1 MTIVAYCYSD
11 PLLEESPNPAIWGWE
26 IDRVYRDLG
35 QRQQLHQLLQDCQT
49 AQIEYVLVR
58 RLEEL
63 GDSVSD
69 VCHRLDTLQNLG
81 IKLIATESD
90 TRRANL
96 LQLFTEIGQ
105 TQRSRRI
112 RQGHARN
119 RIEALPPPGKAPYG
133 YRRGKDRYIL
143 DRSAAPVVKEFF
155 DNFLLYGSLRGAVRR
170 LAQRY
175 GKKIS
180 VSTGRR
186 WLTNPVYRGDLAY
199 HNGQTISD
207 THIPILS
214 REEAAQIDRLL
225 RRNRRLPSRTASAP
239 RSLAGLAV
247 CTACQSSMTVTRVTR
262 RDKKQEYLY
271 LRPTRCPQT
280 PKCKAISYEKV
291 LAQTIE
297 GVCRDLTLA
306 VAGLPIPATE
316 GIKRSIQNEID
327 AKAGILAQLP
337 QLISTGVLDAE
348 TASLRTYKLKT
359 EIAELQAKLAQLPPV
374 NLRETAQAVS
384 IPEFW
389 LDLSETERR
398 FYFREFIR
406 AIEIHRDSPDLPQDW
421 HLQIQFIF

>member
-11 PLLEESPNPAIWGWE
+11 QLLEDPPNPAIWGWE
-26 IDRVYRDLG
+26 IDRVYQDLG
-35 QRQQLHQLLQDCQT
+35 QRQQLHQLLGDCQT
-49 AQIEYVLVR
+49 GGIDYVLIR

-63 GDSVSD
+63 GDSVGQ
-69 VCHRLDTLQNLG
+69 VCDCLNTLKTLG
-81 IKLIATESD
+81 VELVATESD
-90 TRRANL
+90 THRANL
-96 LQLFTEIGQ
+96 LQLFAEIQQ

-133 YRRGKDRYIL
+133 YRRGKDRYAL
-143 DRSAAPVVKEFF
+143 DRSTAPAVKAFF
-155 DNFLLYGSLRGAVRR
+155 EYFLIYGSLRGAVRH

-186 WLTNPVYRGDLAY
+186 WLTNPVYRGDLSY
-199 HNGQTISD
+199 YNGQTISD
-207 THIPILS
+207 THLPILS

-239 RSLAGLAV
+239 RSLAGLAR
-247 CTACQSSMTVTRVTR
+247 CAACHSSMTVTRVTR

-271 LRPTRCPQT
+271 LRPIHCPQI
-280 PKCKAISYEKV
+280 PKCKAISYESV

-297 GVCRDLTLA
+297 GVCRDLSGA

-316 GIKRSIQNEID
+316 GIKRSIQAQIDTKTEILEQLSELL
-327 AKAGILAQLP
+327 ATGI
-337 QLISTGVLDAE
+337 LDAE
-348 TASLRTYKLKT
+348 TANLRAYKLKT
-359 EIAELQAKLAQLPPV
+359 EIAQLQGKLAQFPPV

-406 AIEIHRDSPDLPQDW
+406 AIEIHRNEGDW
-421 HLQIQFIF
+421 YLQIQFIF

>member
-1 MTIVAYCYSD
+1 VKIVAYCYSD
-11 PLLEESPNPAIWGWE
+11 PLLEEAVDPAIWGWE
-26 IDRVYRDLG
+26 IDRVYLDLG
-35 QRQQLHQLLQDCQT
+35 QRQQLQQLLTDCQT
-49 AQIEYVLVR
+49 AQIDYVLIR

-63 GDSVSD
+63 GDSISE
-69 VCHRLDTLQNLG
+69 VCDRLNTLKTLG
-81 IKLIATESD
+81 IELVATESD
-90 TRRANL
+90 THRSNL
-96 LQLFTEIGQ
+96 LQLFAEIQ
-105 TQRSRRI
+105 QNQHSRRI

-133 YRRGKDRYIL
+133 YRRGKDRYVL
-143 DRSAAPVVKEFF
+143 DRSTVPVVKEFF
-155 DNFLLYGSLRGAVRR
+155 ENFLMYGSLRGAVRH

-207 THIPILS
+207 THLPILS

-239 RSLAGLAV
+239 RSLAGLAM
-247 CTACQSSMTVTRVTR
+247 CAACQSSMTVTRVTR
-262 RDKKQEYLY
+262 RHQKQEYLY

-280 PKCKAISYEKV
+280 PNCKAISYEKV

-297 GVCRDLTLA
+297 GVCRDLTRA

-316 GIKRSIQNEID
+316 GIKRSIQGEID
-327 AKAGILAQLP
+327 TKSEILEQLSKLVETGILD
-337 QLISTGVLDAE
+337 SE
-348 TASLRTYKLKT
+348 TANLRTYKLKT
-359 EIAELQAKLAQLPPV
+359 EMSQLQAKLAQLPPV

-406 AIEIHRDSPDLPQDW
+406 AIEIHRGARDW
-421 HLQIQFIF
+421 YLQIQFIF